1 VLVAVAWPYANGL
14 SHLGHIAGAYLP
26 ADIFARYHR
35 IVGNRVL
42 MVSGTDAHGT
52 PITVLA
58 DQEGVTPAQIVDR
71 FNPRFH
77 EQWERLGIS
86 FDLFTTTMTDNH
98 REVTWEILRGLRDHG
113 YLEARTTEQF
123 YDPVAE
129 RFLPDRYVEG
139 TCPNCG
145 ADNARGDQ
153 CDTCGK
159 TLDPVDLI
167 DPRSKLTGATPEQR
181 PTEHHFIL
189 LSKLQQD
196 VCTWLEGREG
206 WRNHVINWALGF
218 VKEGLHDRAITR
230 DLSWGVPL
238 PPDAGLD
245 APNDKR
251 IYVWFEAVIGYLS
264 ASKEWAQ
271 QQGDP
276 EAWRAWWED
285 PAAESYYF
293 VGKDNIP
300 FHAVYW
306 PAQLMGSGEL
316 NLPTNVPANQYVTFK
331 GAKASKSFGVG
342 RAALDYLEIFE
353 PDALRYGLA
362 TNLPEYNDVD
372 LTDEELVRRV
382 NDELVAT
389 WGNLV
394 NRVFAMTRKNHGGVV
409 PEPGPLEDRD
419 RRAAR
424 DHRPAPGRGGRP
436 ARAGRAAAGP
446 EGGDG
451 RGAGRQRLPQRHGA
465 VADRQDRPGADR
477 HHPVRR
483 PAGDRRAD
491 DGVRAVR
498 AVRERDPGRLVRLL
512 DAAGGWGLAAPR
524 GGAGYG
530 ARRGPAAVREG
541 GAARRGGLS
550 RRPSTSPVRGRTR
563 QLAGH
568 LAAQATVQG
577 VGEQPDPGDREHRLQ
592 RLEPADRTAGPERDH
607 HELVAGRAADREER
621 QQPADR
627 EAALVGPRRCVQQ
640 LPGRVRLVADVGR
653 EQQSRQHRGD
663 HERKVRPGRRLD
675 LPTEDRVGDEVGRQ
689 PEDEQRRGRPRGGGE
704 PPPGAEAQ
712 HRRSS
717 REVVRTR

>member
-1 VLVAVAWPYANGL
+1 MSDHDPAPPPAPAVPTAEGSSRHVLVAVAWPYANGL

-35 IVGNRVL
+35 IAGHRVL

-58 DQEGVTPAQIVDR
+58 DQEGVTPQAIVDR

-139 TCPNCG
+139 TCPHCG
-145 ADNARGDQ
+145 ATNARGDQ
-153 CDTCGK
+153 CDHCGT
-159 TLDPVDLI
+159 TLDPIDLVA
-167 DPRSKLTGATPEQR
+167 PRSKLTGATPEQR

-189 LSKLQQD
+189 LSKLQDD
-196 VCTWLEGREG
+196 VLAWLEGREG

-218 VKEGLHDRAITR
+218 VREGLHDRAITR

-264 ASKEWAQ
+264 ASREWAQ
-271 QQGDP
+271 RSGDP

-285 PAAESYYF
+285 PAAETYYF

-306 PAQLMGSGEL
+306 PAQLMGSGSF

-331 GAKASKSFGVG
+331 GAKASKSFGIG
-342 RAALDYLEIFE
+342 RAALDYLEVFQ

-394 NRVFAMTRKNHGGVV
+394 NRVLAMTHRTFDGVV
-409 PEPGPLEDRD
+409 PDPGTLDGPGPGAPRHG
-419 RRAAR
+419 RR
-424 DHRPAPGRGGRP
+424 APGRRGRA
-436 ARAGRAAAGP
+436 ARAGRAAPGAQ
-446 EGGDG
+446 GGDG
-451 RGAGRQRLPQRHGA
+451 RRAGGQRLPQR
-465 VADRQDRPGADR
+465 PGALADGEDGPGPDR
-477 HHPVRR
+477 DDAARG

-491 DGVRAVR
+491 DRLRAVR
-498 AVRERDPGRLVRLL
+498 ALRERRAGRVARLRHP
-512 DAAGGWGLAAPR
+512 ARGRRLAAPR
-524 GGAGYG
+524 GAGRDRARG
-530 ARRGPAAVREG
+530 RAPAVRQGRARRRGLTTPPAVRPTG
-541 GAARRGGLS
+541 RR
-550 RRPSTSPVRGRTR
+550 
-563 QLAGH
+563 
-568 LAAQATVQG
+568 
-577 VGEQPDPGDREHRLQ
+577 
-592 RLEPADRTAGPERDH
+592 
-607 HELVAGRAADREER
+607 RAATPQPREGVSSHCTS
-621 QQPADR
+621 
-627 EAALVGPRRCVQQ
+627 LCRR
-640 LPGRVRLVADVGR
+640 
-653 EQQSRQHRGD
+653 
-663 HERKVRPGRRLD
+663 RR
-675 LPTEDRVGDEVGRQ
+675 R
-689 PEDEQRRGRPRGGGE
+689 
-704 PPPGAEAQ
+704 A
-712 HRRSS
+712 
-717 REVVRTR
+717 

>member
-1 VLVAVAWPYANGL
+1 MSAHDATSSPAAEPTPSSAGPSPRHVLVAVAWPYANGL

-35 IVGNRVL
+35 IAGNRVL

-58 DQEGVTPAQIVDR
+58 DQEGVTPAEIVDR

-77 EQWERLGIS
+77 EQWDRLGIS

-98 REVTWEILRGLRDHG
+98 REVTWEILRGLRDRG
-113 YLEARTTEQF
+113 YLEARTTDQF

-145 ADNARGDQ
+145 AANARGDQ
-153 CDTCGK
+153 CDACGK
-159 TLDPVDLI
+159 TLDPIDLVE
-167 DPRSKLTGATPEQR
+167 PRSKLTGATPQQR

-189 LSKLQQD
+189 LSKLQED
-196 VCTWLEGREG
+196 VLRWLEGREG

-245 APNDKR
+245 APTDKR

-271 QQGDP
+271 RQGDP

-306 PAQLMGSGEL
+306 PAQLIGSGEL

-394 NRVFAMTRKNHGGVV
+394 NRVFAMTRKNLDGVV
-409 PEPGPLEDRD
+409 PEPGTFTDLDRELLATIDAHLAEEGALLEQVELRRALKEAMAGAQAVNGYLNAMEPWRTAKTDAERTATTLYVALQAIAGLTTAFAPFVPFASASLADWFGFVAPLEGGGWA
-419 RRAAR
+419 RREV
-424 DHRPAPGRGGRP
+424 APGT
-436 ARAGRAAAGP
+436 
-446 EGGDG
+446 
-451 RGAGRQRLPQRHGA
+451 RL
-465 VADRQDRPGADR
+465 
-477 HHPVRR
+477 
-483 PAGDRRAD
+483 
-491 DGVRAVR
+491 
-498 AVRERDPGRLVRLL
+498 
-512 DAAGGWGLAAPR
+512 
-524 GGAGYG
+524 
-530 ARRGPAAVREG
+530 
-541 GAARRGGLS
+541 GAARPLFAK
-550 RRPSTSPVRGRTR
+550 VE
-563 QLAGH
+563 L
-568 LAAQATVQG
+568 
-577 VGEQPDPGDREHRLQ
+577 PDDD
-592 RLEPADRTAGPERDH
+592 A
-607 HELVAGRAADREER
+607 
-621 QQPADR
+621 
-627 EAALVGPRRCVQQ
+627 
-640 LPGRVRLVADVGR
+640 
-653 EQQSRQHRGD
+653 
-663 HERKVRPGRRLD
+663 
-675 LPTEDRVGDEVGRQ
+675 
-689 PEDEQRRGRPRGGGE
+689 
-704 PPPGAEAQ
+704 
-712 HRRSS
+712 
-717 REVVRTR
+717 

>member
-1 VLVAVAWPYANGL
+1 MSAHDASPPPAADPSAAGVPTVRHVLVAVAWPYANGL

-35 IVGNRVL
+35 IAGNRVL

-58 DQEGVTPAQIVDR
+58 DQEGVAPAAIVER

-98 REVTWEILRGLRDHG
+98 REVTWEILRGLRDNG
-113 YLEARTTEQF
+113 YLQARTTDQF
-123 YDPVAE
+123 YDPVAQ

-145 ADNARGDQ
+145 AEHARGDQ
-153 CDTCGK
+153 CDACGK

-167 DPRSKLTGATPEQR
+167 EPRSKLTGATPEQR

-196 VCTWLEGREG
+196 VRAWLEGREG

-271 QQGDP
+271 RQGDP

-306 PAQLMGSGEL
+306 PAQLMGSGDL

-372 LTDEELVRRV
+372 LTDTELVRRV

-394 NRVFAMTRKNHGGVV
+394 NRVFAMTRKNHAGVV
-409 PEPGPLEDRD
+409 PEPGPLADRD
-419 RRAAR
+419 R
-424 DHRPAPGRGGRP
+424 
-436 ARAGRAAAGP
+436 
-446 EGGDG
+446 E
-451 RGAGRQRLPQRHGA
+451 L
-465 VADRQDRPGADR
+465 
-477 HHPVRR
+477 
-483 PAGDRRAD
+483 
-491 DGVRAVR
+491 
-498 AVRERDPGRLVRLL
+498 
-512 DAAGGWGLAAPR
+512 LAAVD
-524 GGAGYG
+524 A
-530 ARRGPAAVREG
+530 
-541 GAARRGGLS
+541 
-550 RRPSTSPVRGRTR
+550 
-563 QLAGH
+563 H
-568 LAAQATVQG
+568 LAAEGALLEQVELRRALKEAMAGAQAVNAYLNAMEPWKTAKT
-577 VGEQPDPGDREHRLQ
+577 DPE
-592 RLEPADRTAGPERDH
+592 RTATT
-607 HELVAGRAADREER
+607 LYVALQAIAGLTTAFAPFVPFASASLADWFGFASPLE
-621 QQPADR
+621 
-627 EAALVGPRRCVQQ
+627 
-640 LPGRVRLVADVGR
+640 
-653 EQQSRQHRGD
+653 
-663 HERKVRPGRRLD
+663 
-675 LPTEDRVGDEVGRQ
+675 
-689 PEDEQRRGRPRGGGE
+689 GGGW
-704 PPPGAEAQ
+704 A
-712 HRRSS
+712 R
-717 REVVRTR
+717 REVAPGTELGVAAPLFAKVELPDDED

>member
-1 VLVAVAWPYANGL
+1 MRTLEPAPAAVDGRDPRHVLVAVAWPYANGL

-35 IVGNRVL
+35 IAGNRVL

-58 DQEGVTPAQIVDR
+58 DQEGVAPAEIVDR
-71 FNPRFH
+71 YNPRFH
-77 EQWERLGIS
+77 EQWDRLGIS

-98 REVTWEILRGLRDHG
+98 REVTWEILRGLKDNG
-113 YLEARTTEQF
+113 YLEARTTDQF

-145 ADNARGDQ
+145 AGSARGDQ
-153 CDTCGK
+153 CDACGK
-159 TLDPVDLI
+159 TLDPIDLI
-167 DPRSKLTGATPEQR
+167 DPRSKLSGATPEQR

-189 LSKLQQD
+189 LSRLQDD
-196 VCTWLEGREG
+196 VLRWLEGREG

-218 VKEGLHDRAITR
+218 VKEGLLDRAITR
-230 DLSWGVPL
+230 DLTWGVPL

-271 QQGDP
+271 RRGEP

-306 PAQLMGSGEL
+306 PAQLMGSGPL

-331 GAKASKSFGVG
+331 GAKASKSLGVG
-342 RAALDYLEIFE
+342 RAALDYLEVFE

-372 LTDEELVRRV
+372 LTDDELVRRV

-394 NRVFAMTRKNHGGVV
+394 NRVFAMTRSTFEGTV
-409 PEPGPLEDRD
+409 PEPGELDE
-419 RRAAR
+419 R
-424 DHRPAPGRGGRP
+424 DHA
-436 ARAGRAAAGP
+436 
-446 EGGDG
+446 
-451 RGAGRQRLPQRHGA
+451 
-465 VADRQDRPGADR
+465 
-477 HHPVRR
+477 
-483 PAGDRRAD
+483 
-491 DGVRAVR
+491 
-498 AVRERDPGRLVRLL
+498 LL
-512 DAAGGWGLAAPR
+512 ASIDA
-524 GGAGYG
+524 
-530 ARRGPAAVREG
+530 
-541 GAARRGGLS
+541 
-550 RRPSTSPVRGRTR
+550 
-563 QLAGH
+563 H
-568 LAAQATVQG
+568 LAAEGGLLEQVELRRGLKEAMAGAQAVNG
-577 VGEQPDPGDREHRLQ
+577 YLNA
-592 RLEPADRTAGPERDH
+592 LEPWKTRKTDVQRTATTLYVAVQAIAGLAVAFAPYLPFSSERLAQWLGLDTPFD
-607 HELVAGRAADREER
+607 GGGWSRREV
-621 QQPADR
+621 PA
-627 EAALVGPRRCVQQ
+627 
-640 LPGRVRLVADVGR
+640 
-653 EQQSRQHRGD
+653 
-663 HERKVRPGRRLD
+663 GRRLGAASP
-675 LPTEDRVGDEVGRQ
+675 LFAKLEFGD
-689 PEDEQRRGRPRGGGE
+689 
-704 PPPGAEAQ
+704 
-712 HRRSS
+712 
-717 REVVRTR
+717 